1 MLYTQIT
8 PQMAHL
14 LMRPWHTTSNRLLS
28 SRCSLPY
35 TVGTLPRLRSAPGD
49 HIQITRCRRW
59 RICPRRALVRLLLQE
74 VAHAADGYDLQR
86 ISLCS
91 WSDRSKRKS
100 CHQQSWARSG
110 PAGET
115 GPGIGLGRSAITA
128 SVTSYLN
135 RFMRLLKKRCLRP
148 HMLTAGHF
156 ILPLNLIF
164 SFVFVVL
171 YFVGKKRRRS
181 RCSEGF
187 LFFTFL

>member
-91 WSDRSKRKS
+91 WSDRSKRKA

-110 PAGET
+110 PAGGNWARYRPRQISNNSFSYILFEPLYAIIKET
-115 GPGIGLGRSAITA
+115 LPTSTHANGRPFYPTA
-128 SVTSYLN
+128 
-135 RFMRLLKKRCLRP
+135 
-148 HMLTAGHF
+148 
-156 ILPLNLIF
+156 
-164 SFVFVVL
+164 
-171 YFVGKKRRRS
+171 
-181 RCSEGF
+181 
-187 LFFTFL
+187 